1 MHVQLSCLITPA
13 AAMARNRLM
22 VNVGQKKL
30 LHLQTK
36 TWEGYLIASQG
47 SSNLGT
53 STAAQDLLRKR
64 YVGISGSNKLI
75 GALEIQQVGFL
86 TVSAQKSCTA

>member
-1 MHVQLSCLITPA
+1 
-13 AAMARNRLM
+13 M
-22 VNVGQKKL
+22 VNVGQKKR

-36 TWEGYLIASQG
+36 TWEGYLITNQG
-47 SSNLGT
+47 SSSLGT

-75 GALEIQQVGFL
+75 GALEIQQVGL
-86 TVSAQKSCTA
+86 LSVSAQKSCTA